1 MQIAVMVV
9 FLVVW
14 LIILW
19 IGSIALEATGMIRSR
34 ARFQALSCLTG
45 TGFTTTEAESVV
57 NHPRR
62 RRIATWLI
70 FIGNAGIISGLI
82 LMIQYLRS
90 GLVAPS
96 RVAIITLVV
105 VVVLVFLL
113 VRLKIVHGIT
123 NAFVK
128 MFRGKTDLHTRE
140 FVLQT
145 GDYGIARVGIREDD
159 KPSGKTVKDTIVH
172 QTGITVLAIER
183 GNTVLSPPAPEEAV
197 LPGDFLLC
205 YGKTADILRVTR

>member
-1 MQIAVMVV
+1 MEIIAMLV
-9 FLVVW
+9 FLAVW
-14 LIILW
+14 LTVLW
-19 IGSIALEATGMIRSR
+19 IGSIALESTGLVRSK

-45 TGFTTTEAESVV
+45 TGFTTTEAEAVV

-96 RVAIITLVV
+96 RFVIFVLIAIAILA
-105 VVVLVFLL
+105 FLL
-113 VRLKIVHGIT
+113 IRLRIIHGMT

-128 MFRGKTDLHTRE
+128 MFRGKTDLHTEE
-140 FVLQT
+140 FVHQA
-145 GDYGIARVGIREDD
+145 GGFGVARVTVRDD
-159 KPSGKTVKDTIVH
+159 SKASSVKDTTVH
-172 QTGITVLAIER
+172 QAGIRILAIER
-183 GNTVLSPPAPEEAV
+183 EDTVLSSPTPEEPV
-197 LPGDFLLC
+197 LPGDYLLC
-205 YGKTADILRVTR
+205 YGKTDDILRITR

>member
-1 MQIAVMVV
+1 MQIVAMLI
-9 FLVVW
+9 FLAVW

-19 IGSIALEATGMIRSR
+19 IGSIALESTGMIRSR

-82 LMIQYLRS
+82 LIILYVRS
-90 GLVAPS
+90 GLAAPS
-96 RVAIITLVV
+96 RAAIIALVV
-105 VVVLVFLL
+105 IVVAVFLL
-113 VRLKIVHGIT
+113 VRLKVIHGIT

-128 MFRGKTDLHTRE
+128 LFRGQDKSELHTE
-140 FVLQT
+140 QFLHQA
-145 GDYGIARVGIREDD
+145 GDYGITRVMVRDD
-159 KPSGKTVKDTIVH
+159 SKTGAIKDTAVH
-172 QTGITVLAIER
+172 QAGIAVLAIER
-183 GNTVLSPPAPEEAV
+183 EDAVLSSPGPDEAV
-197 LPGDFLLC
+197 LTGDYLLC
-205 YGKTADILRVTR
+205 YGKTADILKITR